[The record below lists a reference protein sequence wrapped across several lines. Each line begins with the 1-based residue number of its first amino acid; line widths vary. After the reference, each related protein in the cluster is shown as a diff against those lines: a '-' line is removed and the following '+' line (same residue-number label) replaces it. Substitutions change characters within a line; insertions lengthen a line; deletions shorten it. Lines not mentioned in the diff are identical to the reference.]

1 MIPIPQ
7 YPLYSASID
16 MYGGKPV
23 YYYLDESNEWSIDV
37 SLLYFF
43 FYFFFFF

>member
-23 YYYLDESNEWSIDV
+23 YYYLDEDNEWSIDV
-37 SLLYFF
+37 SNLICIVSKWVVF
-43 FYFFFFF
+43 